1 MWTLSIFEDLTA
13 TVNAREGCGLF
24 VLIMEESC

>member
-13 TVNAREGCGLF
+13 TVNAREGCGFF